1 MKDSVQL
8 MNYKKFILCRFQG
21 HKQTME
27 HGHRWRLYMEA
38 NINASCWICE
48 QWNYT
53 LFFWSRKFGENDHIK
68 MNSAQLTDFNDKS
81 RCMEHFIPADRPT
94 KVKAAPANQ

>member
-1 MKDSVQL
+1 
-8 MNYKKFILCRFQG
+8 
-21 HKQTME
+21 ME

-48 QWNYT
+48 KWNYT

-68 MNSAQLTDFNDKS
+68 MSSA
-81 RCMEHFIPADRPT
+81 
-94 KVKAAPANQ
+94 